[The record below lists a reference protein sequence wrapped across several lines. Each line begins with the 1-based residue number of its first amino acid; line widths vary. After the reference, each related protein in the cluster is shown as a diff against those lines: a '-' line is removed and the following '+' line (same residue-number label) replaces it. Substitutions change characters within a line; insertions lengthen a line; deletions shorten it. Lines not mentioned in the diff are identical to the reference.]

1 MKKQEG
7 IAKDVETKLR
17 DLTLW
22 MGEIEKAV
30 ALLTERE
37 KLAAEERLSLK
48 QVMEHHQ
55 TEGDRTV
62 KKRVEELEER
72 IKELEVRIAYER
84 QTGLTYEQL
93 HRMVLDTKRHVE
105 NLAVR
110 VDWMEERNARATKRE
125 REAHEK
131 RLVRMEAELKRQ
143 HDKRKPRT
151 RPLKEV
157 LDEAHKTWKEAGVDE
172 EIERIEQAIKD
183 GDVDQLDPE
192 GLQRLRQAVEEAKRR
207 DQAAS
212 QFGRDPEDEPGK
224 DQPLAE
230 AQERMVERV
239 RGFDQALVRLKRV
252 LEGTGFSTSD
262 IDEVLGDRVPKIRPR
277 MMFGW
282 DETMDEG
289 ASMKG
294 KLYGKTDPETGEW
307 EGETAKDGNLHL
319 PDEGPPPDVAG
330 TYWEAEKGKTERQ
343 VTRDI
348 EGEKG

>member
-1 MKKQEG
+1 MKQWRE
-7 IAKDVETKLR
+7 
-17 DLTLW
+17 DL
-22 MGEIEKAV
+22 E
-30 ALLTERE
+30 
-37 KLAAEERLSLK
+37 
-48 QVMEHHQ
+48 
-55 TEGDRTV
+55 
-62 KKRVEELEER
+62 KRVEA
-72 IKELEVRIAYER
+72 LEVRIAYER

-93 HRMVLDTKRHVE
+93 HRMVLETKRHVE

-125 REAHEK
+125 REAHEE

-151 RPLKEV
+151 RSLKEV

-172 EIERIEQAIKD
+172 EIERVEQAIREGKTD
-183 GDVDQLDPE
+183 ALDPD
-192 GLQRLRQAVEEAKRR
+192 GLQRLKQAIDEAKRR
-207 DQAAS
+207 DQAAL

-289 ASMKG
+289 PSVKG
-294 KLYGKTDPETGEW
+294 KQWGETNPETGEW
-307 EGETAKDGNLHL
+307 EGEPAKDDSLHL
-319 PDEGPPPDVAG
+319 PDEGPHPDVAPG
-330 TYWEAEKGKTERQ
+330 VHWEMGGVSGVIGPTKEEDK
-343 VTRDI
+343 
-348 EGEKG
+348 